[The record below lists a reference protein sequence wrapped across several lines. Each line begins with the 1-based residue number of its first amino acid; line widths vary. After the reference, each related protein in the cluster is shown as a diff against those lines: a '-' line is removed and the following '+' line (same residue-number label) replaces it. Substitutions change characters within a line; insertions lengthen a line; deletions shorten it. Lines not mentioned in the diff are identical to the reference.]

1 MTFYSANRSDNIS
14 IFFVY
19 MVLNNIICFY
29 CQFSLCL
36 LLLANDSDD
45 PVWRCTILLYY
56 SWFIK
61 IQSISS
67 IIKIIK
73 NKYTAMRSY
82 FNYVKKDAK
91 QSKNSNTILICR
103 RILRL
108 ILNSTYLLLYFF
120 NRRQLVKSNYL
131 YIILIRKVSKEI
143 ISLRVP
149 VYHFHMK

>member
-1 MTFYSANRSDNIS
+1 
-14 IFFVY
+14 
-19 MVLNNIICFY
+19 
-29 CQFSLCL
+29 
-36 LLLANDSDD
+36 
-45 PVWRCTILLYY
+45 
-56 SWFIK
+56 
-61 IQSISS
+61 
-67 IIKIIK
+67 
-73 NKYTAMRSY
+73 MRSY

-131 YIILIRKVSKEI
+131 YIILVRKVSKEI